1 MQHLIHI
8 LSHGY
13 AYDRTN
19 EDGTVERILVSPNRY
34 MISAAKRIDLLT
46 KQLDAAHYS
55 LEVERNRVIELE
67 QQAEKYRQ
75 TIKGLE
81 NASTKN
87 DKGDNTCATAGP
99 HLEGI

>member
-46 KQLDAAHYS
+46 KQLDLVHYS
-55 LEVERNRVIELE
+55 LGVERARVIELE
-67 QQAEKYRQ
+67 EQAEKYRQ
-75 TIKGLE
+75 TIKELE

-87 DKGDNTCATAGP
+87 DKSDSTCATT
-99 HLEGI
+99 